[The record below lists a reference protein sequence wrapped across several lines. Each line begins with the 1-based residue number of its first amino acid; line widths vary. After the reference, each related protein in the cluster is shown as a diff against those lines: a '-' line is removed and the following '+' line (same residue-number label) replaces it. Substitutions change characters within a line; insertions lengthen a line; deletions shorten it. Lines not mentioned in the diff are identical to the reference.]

1 MRERM
6 QGSNNPMYGKPV
18 TDSTRKIISELF
30 SKPVFLYDANTF
42 KLIPKYHKYR
52 DILDDLKI
60 SAKTLVKYKD
70 SCLLFRDKYILSSI
84 ELD

>member
-1 MRERM
+1 M

-18 TDSTRKIISELF
+18 TDSTRKHISEFF

-42 KLIPKYHKYR
+42 KLISKYDKHR

-60 SAKTLVKYKD
+60 SLKTLVKYKNFGLV
-70 SCLLFRDKYILSSI
+70 CRDYFLSSI